1 MSSAIEWFLRDNH
14 WIRMVLLNLPLQ
26 LFAVR
31 ILELLVGK
39 MKHKG
44 YMIGFMLVRTT
55 LLCYFQSLGD
65 QISVSGHLTEIV
77 LGALGSIGAC
87 LLCIYLVEAEP
98 IRVLFAIAISE
109 LSAMPVMVFSM
120 VVLNWLE
127 KRPEGMFGWYLTFRP
142 EDLLAWIF
150 ELLLFIPIYAIM
162 KKIQILFRNYEI
174 RHTRLIWIIYLEYF
188 LVMQTSQLIPIA
200 TEDGTR
206 RGMVLPCLTVAVAA
220 TLGLVKIFGNQKEK
234 IRTES
239 QFLQLELTMMQ
250 SQYQAMQYQRSHIEE
265 SRKLID
271 RQMQEIMQK
280 SEQSEKQ
287 EQVAG
292 YLVDLE
298 NTYQNIHAGIY
309 CKDWTLDAILY
320 TEIERARQQK
330 ISVTCKVQNY
340 PKDQEGIQCMGKVL
354 VTLFEYAITESKKT
368 DGSKKDGSKKPQIDV
383 QIDVIAN
390 QAVVLFT
397 CQAGNGTWALK
408 KKLDELTKEREGN
421 TEIDK
426 KDRICVGTVFS
437 SVSVE
442 AKRTSTSIFGASH

>member
-1 MSSAIEWFLRDNH
+1 MKSVIEWFLRDNH

-26 LFAVR
+26 LFAVK

-55 LLCYFQSLGD
+55 LLCYFQSLSD

-98 IRVLFAIAISE
+98 VRILFAIAISE
-109 LSAMPVMVFSM
+109 LTTMPVMVFSM

-150 ELLLFIPIYAIM
+150 EILLFIPIYAIM

-174 RHTRLIWIIYLEYF
+174 PHTRLIWIIYLEYF

-206 RGMVLPCLTVAVAA
+206 RGMVLPCLIVAVAA

-250 SQYQAMQYQRSHIEE
+250 SQYQAMQYQRSYIEE
-265 SRKLID
+265 SQQLID
-271 RQMQEIMQK
+271 LQMQEIMRRG
-280 SEQSEKQ
+280 ERAEKQ
-287 EQVAG
+287 TQITE
-292 YLVDLE
+292 YLSDLE
-298 NTYQNIHAGIY
+298 KAYQNVHAEIY
-309 CKDWTLDAILY
+309 CRDWKLDSILY
-320 TEIERARQQK
+320 VETEWARQQGIK
-330 ISVTCKVQNY
+330 VTCKVPNC
-340 PKDQEGIQCMGKVL
+340 PKDQDGIQCMGKVL
-354 VTLFEYAITESKKT
+354 VKLFEYAIADNEKPVEPDKK
-368 DGSKKDGSKKPQIDV
+368 QIDV

-397 CQAGNGTWALK
+397 CPAGKKTYGLK
-408 KKLDELTKEREGN
+408 KKINELTKEWEGN
-421 TEIDK
+421 TEVK
-426 KDRICVGTVFS
+426 KDEGRMKICVTF
-437 SVSVE
+437 VE
-442 AKRTSTSIFGASH
+442 KN

>member
-1 MSSAIEWFLRDNH
+1 MKSIIEWFLRDNH

-26 LFAVR
+26 LFAVK

-55 LLCYFQSLGD
+55 LLCYFQSLSD

-98 IRVLFAIAISE
+98 VRILFAIAISE
-109 LSAMPVMVFSM
+109 LTTMPVMVFSM

-150 ELLLFIPIYAIM
+150 EILLFIPIYAIM

-206 RGMVLPCLTVAVAA
+206 RGMVLPCLIVAVAA

-250 SQYQAMQYQRSHIEE
+250 SQYQAMQYQRSYIEE
-265 SRKLID
+265 SQQLID
-271 RQMQEIMQK
+271 LQMQEIMRRG
-280 SEQSEKQ
+280 ERAEKQ
-287 EQVAG
+287 TQITE
-292 YLVDLE
+292 YLSDLE
-298 NTYQNIHAGIY
+298 KAYQNVHAEIY
-309 CKDWTLDAILY
+309 CRDWKLDSILY
-320 TEIERARQQK
+320 VETEWARQQGIK
-330 ISVTCKVQNY
+330 VTCKVPNC
-340 PKDQEGIQCMGKVL
+340 PKDQDGIQCMGKVL
-354 VTLFEYAITESKKT
+354 VKLFEYAIADNEKPVEPDKK
-368 DGSKKDGSKKPQIDV
+368 QIDV

-397 CQAGNGTWALK
+397 CPAGKKTYGLK
-408 KKLDELTKEREGN
+408 KKINELTKEWEGN
-421 TEIDK
+421 TEVK
-426 KDRICVGTVFS
+426 KDEGRMKICVTF
-437 SVSVE
+437 VE
-442 AKRTSTSIFGASH
+442 KN

>member
-1 MSSAIEWFLRDNH
+1 MKSVIEWFLRDNH

-26 LFAVR
+26 LFAVK

-55 LLCYFQSLGD
+55 LLCYFQSLSD

-98 IRVLFAIAISE
+98 VRILFAIAISE
-109 LSAMPVMVFSM
+109 LTTMPVMVFSM

-150 ELLLFIPIYAIM
+150 EILLFIPIYAIM

-206 RGMVLPCLTVAVAA
+206 RGMVLPCLIVAVAA

-250 SQYQAMQYQRSHIEE
+250 SQYQAMQYQRSYIEE
-265 SRKLID
+265 SQQLID
-271 RQMQEIMQK
+271 LQMQEIMRRD
-280 SEQSEKQ
+280 ERAEKQ
-287 EQVAG
+287 TQITE
-292 YLVDLE
+292 YLSDLE
-298 NTYQNIHAGIY
+298 KAYQNVHAEIY
-309 CKDWTLDAILY
+309 CRDWKLDSILY
-320 TEIERARQQK
+320 VETEWARQQGIK
-330 ISVTCKVQNY
+330 VTCKVPNC
-340 PKDQEGIQCMGKVL
+340 PKDQDGIQCMGKVL
-354 VTLFEYAITESKKT
+354 VKLFEYAIADNEKPVEPDKK
-368 DGSKKDGSKKPQIDV
+368 QIDV

-397 CQAGNGTWALK
+397 CPAGKKTYGLK
-408 KKLDELTKEREGN
+408 KKINELTKEWEGN
-421 TEIDK
+421 TEVK
-426 KDRICVGTVFS
+426 KDEGRMKICVTF
-437 SVSVE
+437 VE
-442 AKRTSTSIFGASH
+442 KN

>member
-1 MSSAIEWFLRDNH
+1 MSSVIEWFLRDNH

-26 LFAVR
+26 LFAVK

-98 IRVLFAIAISE
+98 VRVLFAIAISE
-109 LSAMPVMVFSM
+109 LTAMPVMVFSM
-120 VVLNWLE
+120 IVLNWLE

-142 EDLLAWIF
+142 EDLLTWIF
-150 ELLLFIPIYAIM
+150 EMLLFIPIYAIM

-206 RGMVLPCLTVAVAA
+206 RGMVLPCLIVAA
-220 TLGLVKIFGNQKEK
+220 AATFGLVKIFSNQKEK

-250 SQYQAMQYQRSHIEE
+250 SQYQAMQYQRNHIEE

-271 RQMQEIMQK
+271 RQMQEIMRRG
-280 SEQSEKQ
+280 ERAEKQ

-320 TEIERARQQK
+320 TEIERARQQG

-340 PKDQEGIQCMGKVL
+340 PKDQDGIQCMGKVL

-368 DGSKKDGSKKPQIDV
+368 KKTDGSKKPQIDV

-397 CQAGNGTWALK
+397 CQAENGTRALK

-421 TEIDK
+421 TEIEK
-426 KDRICVGTVFS
+426 KDRICVGTVFAGDG
-437 SVSVE
+437 VF
-442 AKRTSTSIFGASH
+442 RHC

>member
-1 MSSAIEWFLRDNH
+1 MSSVIEWFLRDNH

-55 LLCYFQSLGD
+55 LLCYFQSLSD

-77 LGALGSIGAC
+77 LGAVGSIGAC

-98 IRVLFAIAISE
+98 VRVLFAIAISE

-142 EDLLAWIF
+142 VDLLAWIF

-188 LVMQTSQLIPIA
+188 LVMQTSQFIPIA

-206 RGMVLPCLTVAVAA
+206 RGMVFPCLMVAAAA
-220 TLGLVKIFGNQKEK
+220 TLGLVKIFSNQKEK

-239 QFLQLELTMMQ
+239 QFLQMELTMMQ
-250 SQYQAMQYQRSHIEE
+250 SQYQAMQYQRIHIEE
-265 SRKLID
+265 SQKLID
-271 RQMQEIMQK
+271 RQMQEIIQLG
-280 SEQSEKQ
+280 ERAEKQ
-287 EQVAG
+287 TQITE
-292 YLVDLE
+292 YLNDLE
-298 NTYQNIHAGIY
+298 KAYQNIHAGIY
-309 CKDWTLDAILY
+309 CRDWKLDSILY
-320 TEIERARQQK
+320 VETERARQQGIK
-330 ISVTCKVQNY
+330 VTCKVANC
-340 PKDQEGIQCMGKVL
+340 PKDQDGMQCMEKVL
-354 VTLFEYAITESKKT
+354 VKLFEYAIAENEKTAEPDKK
-368 DGSKKDGSKKPQIDV
+368 QIDV

-397 CQAGNGTWALK
+397 CPAGKKTYSLK
-408 KKLDELTKEREGN
+408 KKINELTKEREGN
-421 TEIDK
+421 TEVEK
-426 KDRICVGTVFS
+426 VEGRMKICVTLGC
-437 SVSVE
+437 
-442 AKRTSTSIFGASH
+442 

>member
-1 MSSAIEWFLRDNH
+1 MKSIIEWFLRDNH

-26 LFAVR
+26 LFAVN

-55 LLCYFQSLGD
+55 LLCYFQSLSD

-98 IRVLFAIAISE
+98 VRILFAIAISE
-109 LSAMPVMVFSM
+109 LTTMPVMVFSM

-150 ELLLFIPIYAIM
+150 EILLFIPIYAIM

-206 RGMVLPCLTVAVAA
+206 RGMVLPCLIVAVAA

-250 SQYQAMQYQRSHIEE
+250 SQYQAMQYQRRYIEE
-265 SRKLID
+265 SQQLID
-271 RQMQEIMQK
+271 RQMQEIMRRG
-280 SEQSEKQ
+280 ERAEKQ
-287 EQVAG
+287 TQITE
-292 YLVDLE
+292 YLNDLE
-298 NTYQNIHAGIY
+298 KAYQNIHAGIY
-309 CKDWTLDAILY
+309 CRDWKLDSILY
-320 TEIERARQQK
+320 VETEWARQQGIK
-330 ISVTCKVQNY
+330 VTCKVPNC
-340 PKDQEGIQCMGKVL
+340 PKDQDGIQCMGKVL
-354 VTLFEYAITESKKT
+354 VKLFEYAIADNEKPVEPYKK
-368 DGSKKDGSKKPQIDV
+368 QIDV

-397 CQAGNGTWALK
+397 CPAGKKTYGLK
-408 KKLDELTKEREGN
+408 KKINELTKEWEGN
-421 TEIDK
+421 TEVK
-426 KDRICVGTVFS
+426 KDEGRMKICVTF
-437 SVSVE
+437 VE
-442 AKRTSTSIFGASH
+442 KN

>member
-1 MSSAIEWFLRDNH
+1 MSSVIEWFLRDNH

-26 LFAVR
+26 LFAVK

-150 ELLLFIPIYAIM
+150 ELLSFIPIYAIM

-174 RHTRLIWIIYLEYF
+174 PHTRLIWIIYLEYF

-206 RGMVLPCLTVAVAA
+206 RGMVMPCLIVAVAA
-220 TLGLVKIFGNQKEK
+220 TLGLVKIFSNQKEK

-265 SRKLID
+265 SQKLID
-271 RQMQEIMQK
+271 RQMLEIIQRG
-280 SEQSEKQ
+280 ERSEKQ
-287 EQVAG
+287 TQIAE
-292 YLVDLE
+292 YLSDLE
-298 NTYQNIHAGIY
+298 KAYQNIHAGIY
-309 CKDWTLDAILY
+309 CRDWKLDSILY
-320 TEIERARQQK
+320 VETERAQQQGIK
-330 ISVTCKVQNY
+330 VTCKVQNY
-340 PKDQEGIQCMGKVL
+340 PEDQDGIQCMGKVL
-354 VTLFEYAITESKKT
+354 VKLFEYAIAENEKIHDPDKK
-368 DGSKKDGSKKPQIDV
+368 QIDV
-383 QIDVIAN
+383 QINIIAN
-390 QAVVLFT
+390 QAVVLLT
-397 CQAGNGTWALK
+397 CPAGKKTYGIK
-408 KKLDELTKEREGN
+408 KKINELTREREGN
-421 TEIDK
+421 TEVEK
-426 KDRICVGTVFS
+426 VEGRMKICVTFA
-437 SVSVE
+437 E
-442 AKRTSTSIFGASH
+442 KN

>member
-1 MSSAIEWFLRDNH
+1 MKSVIEWFLRDNH

-26 LFAVR
+26 LFAVK

-55 LLCYFQSLGD
+55 LLCYFQSLSD

-98 IRVLFAIAISE
+98 VRILFAIAISE
-109 LSAMPVMVFSM
+109 LTTMPVMVFSM

-150 ELLLFIPIYAIM
+150 EILLFIPIYAIM

-206 RGMVLPCLTVAVAA
+206 RGMVLPCLIVAVAA

-250 SQYQAMQYQRSHIEE
+250 SQYQAMQYQRSYIEE
-265 SRKLID
+265 SQQLID
-271 RQMQEIMQK
+271 LQMQEIMRRG
-280 SEQSEKQ
+280 ERAEKQ
-287 EQVAG
+287 TQITE
-292 YLVDLE
+292 YLSDLE
-298 NTYQNIHAGIY
+298 KAYQNVHAEIY
-309 CKDWTLDAILY
+309 CRDWKLDSILY
-320 TEIERARQQK
+320 VETEWARQQGIK
-330 ISVTCKVQNY
+330 VTCKVPNC
-340 PKDQEGIQCMGKVL
+340 PKDQDGIQCMGKVL
-354 VTLFEYAITESKKT
+354 VKLFEYAIADNEKPVEPDKK
-368 DGSKKDGSKKPQIDV
+368 QIDV

-397 CQAGNGTWALK
+397 CPAGKKTYGLK
-408 KKLDELTKEREGN
+408 KKINELTKEWEGN
-421 TEIDK
+421 TEVE
-426 KDRICVGTVFS
+426 KDEGRMKICVTF
-437 SVSVE
+437 VE
-442 AKRTSTSIFGASH
+442 KN

>member
-1 MSSAIEWFLRDNH
+1 
-14 WIRMVLLNLPLQ
+14 
-26 LFAVR
+26 
-31 ILELLVGK
+31 

-65 QISVSGHLTEIV
+65 QISVSGHLAEIV
-77 LGALGSIGAC
+77 LGAVGSIGAC

-120 VVLNWLE
+120 IVLNWLE

-150 ELLLFIPIYAIM
+150 EILLFIPIYAIM

-206 RGMVLPCLTVAVAA
+206 RGMVLPCLMVAA
-220 TLGLVKIFGNQKEK
+220 AATFGLVKIFSNQKEK

-239 QFLQLELTMMQ
+239 QFLQMELTMMQ
-250 SQYQAMQYQRSHIEE
+250 SQYQAMQYQRIHIEE
-265 SRKLID
+265 SQKLID
-271 RQMQEIMQK
+271 RQMQEIIQLG
-280 SEQSEKQ
+280 ERAEKQ
-287 EQVAG
+287 TQITE
-292 YLVDLE
+292 YLNDLE
-298 NTYQNIHAGIY
+298 KAYQNIHAGIY
-309 CKDWTLDAILY
+309 CRDWKLDSILY
-320 TEIERARQQK
+320 VETERARQQGIK
-330 ISVTCKVQNY
+330 VTCKVPNC
-340 PKDQEGIQCMGKVL
+340 PKDQDGIQCMGKVL
-354 VTLFEYAITESKKT
+354 VKLFEYAIAENEKTAEPDKK
-368 DGSKKDGSKKPQIDV
+368 QIDV
-383 QIDVIAN
+383 QINVIAN

-397 CQAGNGTWALK
+397 CLAGKKPYGLK
-408 KKLDELTKEREGN
+408 KKINELTREREGN
-421 TEIDK
+421 TEVEK
-426 KDRICVGTVFS
+426 VEGKMKICVTFA
-437 SVSVE
+437 E
-442 AKRTSTSIFGASH
+442 KN

>member
-1 MSSAIEWFLRDNH
+1 MSSVIEWFLRDNH

-26 LFAVR
+26 LFAVK

-77 LGALGSIGAC
+77 LGAFGSIGAC

-98 IRVLFAIAISE
+98 VRVLFAIAISE
-109 LSAMPVMVFSM
+109 LTAMPVMVFSM

-142 EDLLAWIF
+142 MDLLAWIF
-150 ELLLFIPIYAIM
+150 EILLFIPIYAIM

-206 RGMVLPCLTVAVAA
+206 RGMVLPCLIVAA
-220 TLGLVKIFGNQKEK
+220 AATFGLVKIFSNQKEK
-234 IRTES
+234 IRTEN

-265 SRKLID
+265 SQKLID

-287 EQVAG
+287 EQITE
-292 YLVDLE
+292 YLSDLE
-298 NTYQNIHAGIY
+298 KAYQNVHAGIY
-309 CKDWTLDAILY
+309 CKEWTLDAMLY
-320 TEIERARQQK
+320 VQIEQARKQGMEVQCQ
-330 ISVTCKVQNY
+330 IQNY
-340 PKDQEGIQCMGKVL
+340 LQNSDDVQCMGKIL
-354 VTLFEYAITESKKT
+354 MALFEFALLQEQKKSSAEMPWIHIQM
-368 DGSKKDGSKKPQIDV
+368 DS
-383 QIDVIAN
+383 IAG
-390 QAVVLFT
+390 QEVLMFT
-397 CQAGNGTWALK
+397 CQEWKKVSDLK
-408 KKLDELTKEREGN
+408 KKIQRLIEDKDGNVEIERMQDQ
-421 TEIDK
+421 I
-426 KDRICVGTVFS
+426 RIGVTFAGES
-437 SVSVE
+437 
-442 AKRTSTSIFGASH
+442 K

>member
-1 MSSAIEWFLRDNH
+1 MSSVIEWFLRDNH

-26 LFAVR
+26 LFAVK

-98 IRVLFAIAISE
+98 VRVLFAIAISE
-109 LSAMPVMVFSM
+109 LTAMPVMVFSM
-120 VVLNWLE
+120 IVLNWLE

-142 EDLLAWIF
+142 EDLLTWIF
-150 ELLLFIPIYAIM
+150 EILLFIPIYAIM

-206 RGMVLPCLTVAVAA
+206 RGMVLPCLIVAA
-220 TLGLVKIFGNQKEK
+220 AATFGLVKIFSNQKEK

-239 QFLQLELTMMQ
+239 QFLQLELIMMQ

-265 SRKLID
+265 SQKLID

-292 YLVDLE
+292 YLADLE

-320 TEIERARQQK
+320 TEIERARQQG

-340 PKDQEGIQCMGKVL
+340 PKDQDGIQCMGKVL

-397 CQAGNGTWALK
+397 CQAGNGTRALK
-408 KKLDELTKEREGN
+408 KKLNELTKEREGN

-426 KDRICVGTVFS
+426 KDRICVGTVFAGDG
-437 SVSVE
+437 VF
-442 AKRTSTSIFGASH
+442 RHC

>member
-1 MSSAIEWFLRDNH
+1 MSSVIEWFLRDNH

-31 ILELLVGK
+31 ILELLLGK

-65 QISVSGHLTEIV
+65 QISVSGHLAEIV

-98 IRVLFAIAISE
+98 VRVLFAIAISE
-109 LSAMPVMVFSM
+109 LTAMPVMVFSM

-142 EDLLAWIF
+142 MDLLAWIF
-150 ELLLFIPIYAIM
+150 EILLFIPIYAIM

-206 RGMVLPCLTVAVAA
+206 RGMVLPCLMVAA
-220 TLGLVKIFGNQKEK
+220 AATFGLVKIFSNQKEK
-234 IRTES
+234 IRTEN

-265 SRKLID
+265 SQKLID

-298 NTYQNIHAGIY
+298 NTYQNIRAGIY

-320 TEIERARQQK
+320 TEIERARQQG

-397 CQAGNGTWALK
+397 CQAGNGTRALK

-426 KDRICVGTVFS
+426 KDWICVGTVFAGDG
-437 SVSVE
+437 VL
-442 AKRTSTSIFGASH
+442 RHC

>member
-1 MSSAIEWFLRDNH
+1 MKSVIEWFLRDNH

-26 LFAVR
+26 LFAVN

-55 LLCYFQSLGD
+55 LLCYFQSLSD

-98 IRVLFAIAISE
+98 VRILFAIAISE
-109 LSAMPVMVFSM
+109 LTTMPVMVFSM

-150 ELLLFIPIYAIM
+150 EILLFIPIYAIM

-206 RGMVLPCLTVAVAA
+206 RGMVLPCLIVAVAA

-250 SQYQAMQYQRSHIEE
+250 SQYQAMQYQRSYIEE
-265 SRKLID
+265 SQQLID
-271 RQMQEIMQK
+271 LQMQEIMRRG
-280 SEQSEKQ
+280 ERAEKQ
-287 EQVAG
+287 TQITE
-292 YLVDLE
+292 YLSDLE
-298 NTYQNIHAGIY
+298 KAYQNVHAEIY
-309 CKDWTLDAILY
+309 CRDWKLDSILY
-320 TEIERARQQK
+320 VETEWARQQGIK
-330 ISVTCKVQNY
+330 VTCKVPNC
-340 PKDQEGIQCMGKVL
+340 PKDQDGIQCMGKVL
-354 VTLFEYAITESKKT
+354 VKLFEYAIADNEKPVEPDKK
-368 DGSKKDGSKKPQIDV
+368 QIDV

-397 CQAGNGTWALK
+397 CPAGKKTYGLK
-408 KKLDELTKEREGN
+408 KKINELTKEWEGN
-421 TEIDK
+421 TEVE
-426 KDRICVGTVFS
+426 KDEGRMKICVTF
-437 SVSVE
+437 VE
-442 AKRTSTSIFGASH
+442 KN

>member
-1 MSSAIEWFLRDNH
+1 MSSVIEWFLRDNH

-26 LFAVR
+26 LFAVK

-55 LLCYFQSLGD
+55 LLCYFQSLSD

-98 IRVLFAIAISE
+98 VRILFAIAISE
-109 LSAMPVMVFSM
+109 LTTMPVMVFSM

-150 ELLLFIPIYAIM
+150 EILLFIPIYAIM

-206 RGMVLPCLTVAVAA
+206 RGMVLPCLIVAVAA

-250 SQYQAMQYQRSHIEE
+250 SQYQAMQYQRSYIEE
-265 SRKLID
+265 SQQLID
-271 RQMQEIMQK
+271 RQMQEIMRRG
-280 SEQSEKQ
+280 ERAEKQ
-287 EQVAG
+287 TQITE
-292 YLVDLE
+292 YLSDLE
-298 NTYQNIHAGIY
+298 KAYQNVHAEIY
-309 CKDWTLDAILY
+309 CRDWKLDSILY
-320 TEIERARQQK
+320 VETEWARQQGIK
-330 ISVTCKVQNY
+330 VTCKVPNC
-340 PKDQEGIQCMGKVL
+340 PKDQDGIQCMGKVL
-354 VTLFEYAITESKKT
+354 VKLFEYAIADNEKPVEPYKK
-368 DGSKKDGSKKPQIDV
+368 QIDV

-397 CQAGNGTWALK
+397 CPAGKKTYGLK
-408 KKLDELTKEREGN
+408 KKINELTKEWEGN
-421 TEIDK
+421 TEVK
-426 KDRICVGTVFS
+426 KDEGRMKICVTF
-437 SVSVE
+437 VE
-442 AKRTSTSIFGASH
+442 KN

>member
-1 MSSAIEWFLRDNH
+1 MKSVIEWFLRDNH

-26 LFAVR
+26 LFAVK

-55 LLCYFQSLGD
+55 LLCYFQSLSD
-65 QISVSGHLTEIV
+65 QIFVSGHLTEIV

-98 IRVLFAIAISE
+98 VRILFAIAISE
-109 LSAMPVMVFSM
+109 LTTMPVMVFSM

-150 ELLLFIPIYAIM
+150 EILLFIPIYAIM

-206 RGMVLPCLTVAVAA
+206 RGMVLPCLIVAVAA

-250 SQYQAMQYQRSHIEE
+250 SQYQAMQYQRSYIEE
-265 SRKLID
+265 SQQLID
-271 RQMQEIMQK
+271 RQMQEIMRRG
-280 SEQSEKQ
+280 ERAEKQ
-287 EQVAG
+287 TQITE
-292 YLVDLE
+292 YLSDLE
-298 NTYQNIHAGIY
+298 KAYQNVHAGIY
-309 CKDWTLDAILY
+309 CRDWKLDSILY
-320 TEIERARQQK
+320 VETEWARQQGIK
-330 ISVTCKVQNY
+330 VTCKVPNC
-340 PKDQEGIQCMGKVL
+340 PKDQDGIQCMGKVL
-354 VTLFEYAITESKKT
+354 VKLFEYAIADNEKPVEPDKK
-368 DGSKKDGSKKPQIDV
+368 QIDV

-397 CQAGNGTWALK
+397 CPAGKKTYGLK
-408 KKLDELTKEREGN
+408 KKINELTKEWEGN
-421 TEIDK
+421 TEVE
-426 KDRICVGTVFS
+426 KDEGRMKICVTF
-437 SVSVE
+437 VE
-442 AKRTSTSIFGASH
+442 KN

>member
-1 MSSAIEWFLRDNH
+1 MKSVIEWFLRDNH

-26 LFAVR
+26 LFAVK

-55 LLCYFQSLGD
+55 LLCYFQSLSD

-98 IRVLFAIAISE
+98 VRILFAIAISE
-109 LSAMPVMVFSM
+109 LTTMPVMVFSM

-150 ELLLFIPIYAIM
+150 EILLFIPIYAIM

-206 RGMVLPCLTVAVAA
+206 RGMVLPCLIVAVAA

-250 SQYQAMQYQRSHIEE
+250 SQYQAMQYQRSYIEE
-265 SRKLID
+265 SQQLID
-271 RQMQEIMQK
+271 RQMQEIMRRG
-280 SEQSEKQ
+280 ERAEKQ
-287 EQVAG
+287 TQITE
-292 YLVDLE
+292 YLSDLE
-298 NTYQNIHAGIY
+298 KAYQNVHAEIY
-309 CKDWTLDAILY
+309 CRDWKLDSILY
-320 TEIERARQQK
+320 VETEWARQQGIK
-330 ISVTCKVQNY
+330 VTCKVPNC
-340 PKDQEGIQCMGKVL
+340 PKDQDGIQCMGKVL
-354 VTLFEYAITESKKT
+354 VKLFEYAIADNEKPVEPDKK
-368 DGSKKDGSKKPQIDV
+368 QIDV

-397 CQAGNGTWALK
+397 CPAGKKTYGLK
-408 KKLDELTKEREGN
+408 KKINELTKEWEGN
-421 TEIDK
+421 TEVE
-426 KDRICVGTVFS
+426 KDEGRMKICVTF
-437 SVSVE
+437 VE
-442 AKRTSTSIFGASH
+442 KN

>member
-1 MSSAIEWFLRDNH
+1 MKSIIEWFLRDNH

-26 LFAVR
+26 LFAVN

-55 LLCYFQSLGD
+55 LLCYFQSLSD

-127 KRPEGMFGWYLTFRP
+127 KRPEGMFGWYLAFRP

-150 ELLLFIPIYAIM
+150 ELLSFIPIYAIM

-174 RHTRLIWIIYLEYF
+174 PHTRLIWIIYLEYF

-206 RGMVLPCLTVAVAA
+206 RGMVLPCLIVAAAA
-220 TLGLVKIFGNQKEK
+220 TLGLVKIFSNQKEK

-250 SQYQAMQYQRSHIEE
+250 SQYQAMQYQRTHIEE

-271 RQMQEIMQK
+271 RQMQYQDGLIKLVSAKTKNAKREIYLNAAMRLYLTNLK
-280 SEQSEKQ
+280 NERERSCSEHE
-287 EQVAG
+287 
-292 YLVDLE
+292 
-298 NTYQNIHAGIY
+298 
-309 CKDWTLDAILY
+309 
-320 TEIERARQQK
+320 
-330 ISVTCKVQNY
+330 KVQKQNQTFICDMDGKMISSLELVNCL
-340 PKDQEGIQCMGKVL
+340 PNGKIQTNNSMK
-354 VTLFEYAITESKKT
+354 YHAKMI
-368 DGSKKDGSKKPQIDV
+368 
-383 QIDVIAN
+383 
-390 QAVVLFT
+390 
-397 CQAGNGTWALK
+397 
-408 KKLDELTKEREGN
+408 KERYGFTFKYHYLRHTYGTALAEMN
-421 TEIDK
+421 TPAHILCKQMGHGKINTTQQYYLALSPSGIEMLKNNLDK
-426 KDRICVGTVFS
+426 L
-437 SVSVE
+437 
-442 AKRTSTSIFGASH
+442 

>member
-1 MSSAIEWFLRDNH
+1 MKSVIEWFLRDNH

-26 LFAVR
+26 LFAVK

-55 LLCYFQSLGD
+55 LLCYFQSLSD

-98 IRVLFAIAISE
+98 VRILFAIAISE
-109 LSAMPVMVFSM
+109 LTTMPVMVFSM

-150 ELLLFIPIYAIM
+150 EILLFIPIYAIM

-206 RGMVLPCLTVAVAA
+206 RGMVLPCLIVAVAA
-220 TLGLVKIFGNQKEK
+220 TLGLVKIFSNQKEK

-250 SQYQAMQYQRSHIEE
+250 SQYQAMQYQRSYIEE
-265 SRKLID
+265 SQQLID
-271 RQMQEIMQK
+271 LQMQEIMRRG
-280 SEQSEKQ
+280 ERAEKQ
-287 EQVAG
+287 TQITE
-292 YLVDLE
+292 YLSDLE
-298 NTYQNIHAGIY
+298 KAYQNVHAEIY
-309 CKDWTLDAILY
+309 CRDWKLDSILY
-320 TEIERARQQK
+320 VETEWARQQGIK
-330 ISVTCKVQNY
+330 VTCKVPNC
-340 PKDQEGIQCMGKVL
+340 PKDQDGIQCMGKVL
-354 VTLFEYAITESKKT
+354 VKLFEYAIADNEKPVEPDKK
-368 DGSKKDGSKKPQIDV
+368 QIDV

-397 CQAGNGTWALK
+397 CPAGKKTYGLK
-408 KKLDELTKEREGN
+408 KKINELTKEWEGN
-421 TEIDK
+421 TEVK
-426 KDRICVGTVFS
+426 KDEGRMKICVTF
-437 SVSVE
+437 VE
-442 AKRTSTSIFGASH
+442 KN

>member
-1 MSSAIEWFLRDNH
+1 M
-14 WIRMVLLNLPLQ
+14 
-26 LFAVR
+26 
-31 ILELLVGK
+31 
-39 MKHKG
+39 
-44 YMIGFMLVRTT
+44 
-55 LLCYFQSLGD
+55 
-65 QISVSGHLTEIV
+65 SGHLTEIV

-98 IRVLFAIAISE
+98 VRILFAIAISE
-109 LSAMPVMVFSM
+109 LTTMPVMVFSM

-150 ELLLFIPIYAIM
+150 EILLFIPIYAIM

-206 RGMVLPCLTVAVAA
+206 RGMVLPCLIVAVAA

-250 SQYQAMQYQRSHIEE
+250 SQYQAMQYQRSYIEE
-265 SRKLID
+265 SQQLID
-271 RQMQEIMQK
+271 RQMQEIMRRG
-280 SEQSEKQ
+280 ERAEKQ
-287 EQVAG
+287 TQITE
-292 YLVDLE
+292 YLSDLE
-298 NTYQNIHAGIY
+298 KAYQNVHAGIY
-309 CKDWTLDAILY
+309 CRDWKLDSILY
-320 TEIERARQQK
+320 VETEWARQQGIK
-330 ISVTCKVQNY
+330 VTCKVPNC
-340 PKDQEGIQCMGKVL
+340 PKDQDGIQCMGKVL
-354 VTLFEYAITESKKT
+354 VKLFEYAIADNEKPVEPDKK
-368 DGSKKDGSKKPQIDV
+368 QIDV

-397 CQAGNGTWALK
+397 CPAGKKTYGLK
-408 KKLDELTKEREGN
+408 KKINELTKEWEGN
-421 TEIDK
+421 TEVE
-426 KDRICVGTVFS
+426 KDEGRMKICVTF
-437 SVSVE
+437 VE
-442 AKRTSTSIFGASH
+442 KN

>member
-1 MSSAIEWFLRDNH
+1 MKSVIEWFLRDNH

-26 LFAVR
+26 LFAVK

-55 LLCYFQSLGD
+55 LLCYFQSLSD

-98 IRVLFAIAISE
+98 VRILFAIAISE
-109 LSAMPVMVFSM
+109 LTTMPVMVFSM

-150 ELLLFIPIYAIM
+150 EILLFIPIYAIM

-188 LVMQTSQLIPIA
+188 LVMQTSQLIPSA

-206 RGMVLPCLTVAVAA
+206 RGMVLPCLIVAVAA

-250 SQYQAMQYQRSHIEE
+250 SQYQAMQYQRSYIEE
-265 SRKLID
+265 SQQLID
-271 RQMQEIMQK
+271 LQMQEIMRRG
-280 SEQSEKQ
+280 ERAEKQ
-287 EQVAG
+287 TQITE
-292 YLVDLE
+292 YLSDLE
-298 NTYQNIHAGIY
+298 KAYQNVHAEIY
-309 CKDWTLDAILY
+309 CRDWKLDSILY
-320 TEIERARQQK
+320 VETEWARQQGIK
-330 ISVTCKVQNY
+330 VTCKVPNC
-340 PKDQEGIQCMGKVL
+340 PKDQDGIQCMGKVL
-354 VTLFEYAITESKKT
+354 VKLFEYAIADNEKPVEPDKK
-368 DGSKKDGSKKPQIDV
+368 QIDV

-397 CQAGNGTWALK
+397 CPAGKKTYGLK
-408 KKLDELTKEREGN
+408 KKINELTKEWEGN
-421 TEIDK
+421 TEVK
-426 KDRICVGTVFS
+426 KDEGRMKICVTF
-437 SVSVE
+437 VE
-442 AKRTSTSIFGASH
+442 KN

>member
-1 MSSAIEWFLRDNH
+1 MKSVIEWFLRDNH

-26 LFAVR
+26 LFAVK

-55 LLCYFQSLGD
+55 LLCYFQSLSD
-65 QISVSGHLTEIV
+65 KISVSGHLTEIV

-98 IRVLFAIAISE
+98 VRILFAIAISE
-109 LSAMPVMVFSM
+109 LTTMPVMVFSM

-150 ELLLFIPIYAIM
+150 EILLFIPIYAIM

-206 RGMVLPCLTVAVAA
+206 RGMVLPCLIVAVAA

-250 SQYQAMQYQRSHIEE
+250 SQYQAMQYQRSYIEE
-265 SRKLID
+265 SQQLID
-271 RQMQEIMQK
+271 LQMQEIMRRG
-280 SEQSEKQ
+280 ERAEKQ
-287 EQVAG
+287 TQITE
-292 YLVDLE
+292 YLSDLE
-298 NTYQNIHAGIY
+298 KAYQNVHAEIY
-309 CKDWTLDAILY
+309 CRDWKLDSILY
-320 TEIERARQQK
+320 VETEWARQQGIK
-330 ISVTCKVQNY
+330 VTCKVPNC
-340 PKDQEGIQCMGKVL
+340 PKDQDGIQCMGKVL
-354 VTLFEYAITESKKT
+354 VKLFEYAIADNEKPVEPDKK
-368 DGSKKDGSKKPQIDV
+368 QIDV

-397 CQAGNGTWALK
+397 CPAGKKTYGLK
-408 KKLDELTKEREGN
+408 KKINELTKEWEGN
-421 TEIDK
+421 TEVK
-426 KDRICVGTVFS
+426 KDEGRMKICVTF
-437 SVSVE
+437 VE
-442 AKRTSTSIFGASH
+442 KN

>member
-1 MSSAIEWFLRDNH
+1 MSSVIEWFLRDNH
-14 WIRMVLLNLPLQ
+14 WIRMVLINLPLQ
-26 LFAVR
+26 LFAVK

-55 LLCYFQSLGD
+55 LLCYFQSLSD

-98 IRVLFAIAISE
+98 VRILFAIAISE
-109 LSAMPVMVFSM
+109 LTTMPVMVFSM

-150 ELLLFIPIYAIM
+150 EILLFIPIYAIM

-206 RGMVLPCLTVAVAA
+206 RGMVLPCLIVAVAA

-250 SQYQAMQYQRSHIEE
+250 SQYQAMQYQRSYIEE
-265 SRKLID
+265 SQQLID
-271 RQMQEIMQK
+271 LQMQEIMRRG
-280 SEQSEKQ
+280 ERAEKQ
-287 EQVAG
+287 TQITE
-292 YLVDLE
+292 YLSDLE
-298 NTYQNIHAGIY
+298 KAYQNVHAEIY
-309 CKDWTLDAILY
+309 CRDWKLDSILY
-320 TEIERARQQK
+320 VETEWARQQGIK
-330 ISVTCKVQNY
+330 VTCKVPNC
-340 PKDQEGIQCMGKVL
+340 PKDQDGIQCMGKVL
-354 VTLFEYAITESKKT
+354 VKLFEYAIADNEKPVEPDKK
-368 DGSKKDGSKKPQIDV
+368 QIDV

-397 CQAGNGTWALK
+397 CPAGKKTYGLK
-408 KKLDELTKEREGN
+408 KKINELTKEWEGN
-421 TEIDK
+421 TEVK
-426 KDRICVGTVFS
+426 KDEGRMKICVTF
-437 SVSVE
+437 VE
-442 AKRTSTSIFGASH
+442 KN

>member
-1 MSSAIEWFLRDNH
+1 MKSVIEWFLRDNH

-26 LFAVR
+26 LFAVK

-55 LLCYFQSLGD
+55 LLCYFQSLSD

-98 IRVLFAIAISE
+98 VRILFAIAISE
-109 LSAMPVMVFSM
+109 LTTMPVMVFSM

-150 ELLLFIPIYAIM
+150 EILLFIPIYAIM

-206 RGMVLPCLTVAVAA
+206 RGMVLPCLIVAVAA

-250 SQYQAMQYQRSHIEE
+250 SQYQAMQYQRSYIEE
-265 SRKLID
+265 SQQLID
-271 RQMQEIMQK
+271 RQMQEIMRRG
-280 SEQSEKQ
+280 ERAEKQ
-287 EQVAG
+287 TQITE
-292 YLVDLE
+292 YLSDLE
-298 NTYQNIHAGIY
+298 KAYQNVHAEIY
-309 CKDWTLDAILY
+309 CRDWKLDSILY
-320 TEIERARQQK
+320 VETEWARQQGIK
-330 ISVTCKVQNY
+330 VTCKVPNC
-340 PKDQEGIQCMGKVL
+340 PKDQDGIQCMGKVL
-354 VTLFEYAITESKKT
+354 VKLFEYAIADNEKPVEPDKK
-368 DGSKKDGSKKPQIDV
+368 QIDV

-397 CQAGNGTWALK
+397 CPAGKKTYGLK
-408 KKLDELTKEREGN
+408 KKINELTKEWEGN
-421 TEIDK
+421 TEVK
-426 KDRICVGTVFS
+426 KDEGRMKICVTF
-437 SVSVE
+437 VE
-442 AKRTSTSIFGASH
+442 KN

>member
-1 MSSAIEWFLRDNH
+1 MSSVIEWFLRDNH

-26 LFAVR
+26 LFAVK

-55 LLCYFQSLGD
+55 LLCYFQSLSD

-98 IRVLFAIAISE
+98 VRILFAIAISE
-109 LSAMPVMVFSM
+109 LTTMPVMVFSM

-150 ELLLFIPIYAIM
+150 EILLFIPIYAIM

-206 RGMVLPCLTVAVAA
+206 RGMVLPCLIVAVAA

-250 SQYQAMQYQRSHIEE
+250 SQYQAMQYQRSYIEE
-265 SRKLID
+265 SQQLID
-271 RQMQEIMQK
+271 LQMQEIMRRG
-280 SEQSEKQ
+280 ERAEKQ
-287 EQVAG
+287 TQITE
-292 YLVDLE
+292 YLSDLE
-298 NTYQNIHAGIY
+298 KAYQNVHAEIY
-309 CKDWTLDAILY
+309 CRDWKLDSILY
-320 TEIERARQQK
+320 VETEWARQQGIK
-330 ISVTCKVQNY
+330 VTCKVPNC
-340 PKDQEGIQCMGKVL
+340 PKDQDGIQCMGKVL
-354 VTLFEYAITESKKT
+354 VKLFEYAIADNEKPVEPDKK
-368 DGSKKDGSKKPQIDV
+368 QIDV

-397 CQAGNGTWALK
+397 CPAGKKTYGLK
-408 KKLDELTKEREGN
+408 KKINELTKEWEGN
-421 TEIDK
+421 TEVE
-426 KDRICVGTVFS
+426 KDEGRMKICVTFA
-437 SVSVE
+437 E
-442 AKRTSTSIFGASH
+442 KD

>member
-1 MSSAIEWFLRDNH
+1 MKSVIEWFLRDNH

-26 LFAVR
+26 LFAVK

-55 LLCYFQSLGD
+55 LLCYFQSLSD

-98 IRVLFAIAISE
+98 VRILFAIAISE
-109 LSAMPVMVFSM
+109 LTTMPVMVFSM

-150 ELLLFIPIYAIM
+150 EILLFIPIYAIM

-206 RGMVLPCLTVAVAA
+206 RGMVLPCLIVAVAA

-250 SQYQAMQYQRSHIEE
+250 SQYQAMQYQRSYIEE
-265 SRKLID
+265 SQQLID
-271 RQMQEIMQK
+271 LQMQEIMRRG
-280 SEQSEKQ
+280 ERAEKQ
-287 EQVAG
+287 TQITE
-292 YLVDLE
+292 YLSDLE
-298 NTYQNIHAGIY
+298 KAYQNVHAEIY
-309 CKDWTLDAILY
+309 CRDWKLDSILY
-320 TEIERARQQK
+320 VETEWARQQGIK
-330 ISVTCKVQNY
+330 VTCKVPNC
-340 PKDQEGIQCMGKVL
+340 PKDQDGIQCMGKVL
-354 VTLFEYAITESKKT
+354 VKLFEYAIADNEKPVEPDKK
-368 DGSKKDGSKKPQIDV
+368 QIDV

-397 CQAGNGTWALK
+397 CPAGK
-408 KKLDELTKEREGN
+408 KTYGLEKKINELTKEWEGN
-421 TEIDK
+421 TEVE
-426 KDRICVGTVFS
+426 KDEGRMKICVTF
-437 SVSVE
+437 VE
-442 AKRTSTSIFGASH
+442 KN

>member
-1 MSSAIEWFLRDNH
+1 MKSVIEWFLRDNH

-26 LFAVR
+26 LFAVK

-55 LLCYFQSLGD
+55 LLCYFQSLSD

-98 IRVLFAIAISE
+98 VRILFAIAISE
-109 LSAMPVMVFSM
+109 LTTMPVMVFSM

-150 ELLLFIPIYAIM
+150 EILLFIPIYAIM

-206 RGMVLPCLTVAVAA
+206 RGMVLPCLIVAVAA

-250 SQYQAMQYQRSHIEE
+250 SQYQAMQYQRSYIEE
-265 SRKLID
+265 SQQLID
-271 RQMQEIMQK
+271 LQMQEIMRRG
-280 SEQSEKQ
+280 ERAEKQ
-287 EQVAG
+287 TQITE
-292 YLVDLE
+292 YLSDLE
-298 NTYQNIHAGIY
+298 KAYQNVHAEIY
-309 CKDWTLDAILY
+309 CRDWKLDSILY
-320 TEIERARQQK
+320 VETEWARQQGIK
-330 ISVTCKVQNY
+330 VTCKVPNC
-340 PKDQEGIQCMGKVL
+340 PKDQDGIQCMGKVL
-354 VTLFEYAITESKKT
+354 VKLFEYAIADNEKPVEPDKK
-368 DGSKKDGSKKPQIDV
+368 QIDV

-397 CQAGNGTWALK
+397 CPAGKKTYGLK
-408 KKLDELTKEREGN
+408 KKINELTKEWEGN
-421 TEIDK
+421 TEVK
-426 KDRICVGTVFS
+426 KDEGRMKICVTF
-437 SVSVE
+437 VE
-442 AKRTSTSIFGASH
+442 KN

>member
-1 MSSAIEWFLRDNH
+1 MKSVIEWFLRDNH

-26 LFAVR
+26 LFAVK

-55 LLCYFQSLGD
+55 LLCYFQSLSD

-98 IRVLFAIAISE
+98 VRILFAIAISE
-109 LSAMPVMVFSM
+109 LTTMPVMVFSM

-150 ELLLFIPIYAIM
+150 EILLFIPIYAIM

-206 RGMVLPCLTVAVAA
+206 RGMVLPCLIVAVAA

-234 IRTES
+234 IRT
-239 QFLQLELTMMQ
+239 
-250 SQYQAMQYQRSHIEE
+250 
-265 SRKLID
+265 
-271 RQMQEIMQK
+271 
-280 SEQSEKQ
+280 
-287 EQVAG
+287 
-292 YLVDLE
+292 
-298 NTYQNIHAGIY
+298 
-309 CKDWTLDAILY
+309 
-320 TEIERARQQK
+320 
-330 ISVTCKVQNY
+330 
-340 PKDQEGIQCMGKVL
+340 
-354 VTLFEYAITESKKT
+354 
-368 DGSKKDGSKKPQIDV
+368 
-383 QIDVIAN
+383 
-390 QAVVLFT
+390 
-397 CQAGNGTWALK
+397 
-408 KKLDELTKEREGN
+408 
-421 TEIDK
+421 
-426 KDRICVGTVFS
+426 
-437 SVSVE
+437 
-442 AKRTSTSIFGASH
+442 

>member
-1 MSSAIEWFLRDNH
+1 MSSVIEWLLRDNH

-65 QISVSGHLTEIV
+65 QISVSGHLAEIV

-98 IRVLFAIAISE
+98 VRVLFAIAISE

-127 KRPEGMFGWYLTFRP
+127 KRPEGMFGWYLAFRP

-174 RHTRLIWIIYLEYF
+174 PHTRLIWIIYLEYF

-206 RGMVLPCLTVAVAA
+206 RGMVMPCLIVAAAA
-220 TLGLVKIFGNQKEK
+220 TLGLVKIFSNQKEK

>member
-1 MSSAIEWFLRDNH
+1 MSNVIEWFLRDNH
-14 WIRMVLLNLPLQ
+14 WIRMVLINLPLQ
-26 LFAVR
+26 LFAVK

-174 RHTRLIWIIYLEYF
+174 PHTRLIWIIYLEYF